1 MEVHAMRI
9 IKIILAALGVV
20 SLKSVSVVLGIAA
33 KIGSFLAGPFLIFV
47 IGCGIYCAVTANW
60 KSLVIL
66 AVIGGAVVVFFMLL
80 GLLLGA
86 IDIGISGAKRQM
98 KQ

>member
-9 IKIILAALGVV
+9 LRKILAALGVV
-20 SLKSVSVVLGIAA
+20 SLKTASIVLGIAA
-33 KIGSFLAGPFLIFV
+33 KIGSFLAGPFLVFV
-47 IGCGIYCAVTANW
+47 IGCGIYCVVTANW

-66 AVIGGAVVVFFMLL
+66 AVIGGVVVILFMLL

>member
-1 MEVHAMRI
+1 MRQ
-9 IKIILAALGVV
+9 KDLAKDIVDPFIQNDVV
-20 SLKSVSVVLGIAA
+20 A
-33 KIGSFLAGPFLIFV
+33 
-47 IGCGIYCAVTANW
+47 
-60 KSLVIL
+60 
-66 AVIGGAVVVFFMLL
+66 IGGAVVILFMLL

>member
-1 MEVHAMRI
+1 MEVHAMGI
-9 IKIILAALGVV
+9 IRKILAALGVV
-20 SLKSVSVVLGIAA
+20 SLKTASVVLGIAA
-33 KIGSFLAGPFLIFV
+33 KIGSFLAGPFLVFV

-66 AVIGGAVVVFFMLL
+66 AVIGGAVVVLFMLL

-98 KQ
+98 RL